1 MSHPASLQDLL
12 KAHQT
17 INSQH
22 FLSLLCSSAL
32 ISVRAASRCCGNHL
46 LGDSVWIYSVNQ
58 NASLQSWLLDRFLI
72 PNKWQ
77 RYLIYVPWERHTAAW
92 KMITVLASLSYLSFV
107 SARYAAKIS
116 LCQKSTYH
124 ERNPPVWPLSA
135 PPFLFSLCGVE
146 GIGALPQVAGATDAV
161 AASLVRR
168 KCKEREGRYGATA
181 AVQSS
186 PATCGWKNCFIYFP
200 LPLSPPP
207 PPLGEC

>member
-58 NASLQSWLLDRFLI
+58 NASLQSWLLARFLI

-77 RYLIYVPWERHTAAW
+77 GYLIYVPWKR
-92 KMITVLASLSYLSFV
+92 MITELASLSYLAFV
-107 SARYAAKIS
+107 SAGYAARIP
-116 LCQKSTYH
+116 LCQKSTYR

-135 PPFLFSLCGVE
+135 PLFVLSLWRRGNRSAATGGRSYRCGGHIV
-146 GIGALPQVAGATDAV
+146 
-161 AASLVRR
+161 S
-168 KCKEREGRYGATA
+168 
-181 AVQSS
+181 
-186 PATCGWKNCFIYFP
+186 
-200 LPLSPPP
+200 
-207 PPLGEC
+207 